1 MLEIKPFMP
10 TDLDVVTGMAREQD
24 FAPGMGDIEI
34 YANTDRQGIWLAW
47 QDNVPVGCIA
57 AVTYSPSY
65 AFIGLFVVKPEH
77 RGQGIGRRLWQHALK
92 TLNSVECV
100 GLEAAV
106 QMVGFYEQAGFQKDC
121 ITTRRQM
128 LCRSDQSEHPN
139 TTLLQRSDITVVP
152 LREISLEAI
161 QRYDERHEISPRP
174 HFLELWLR
182 HRAGDVFVAR
192 DSQGACHGYV
202 RIRPCLLPI
211 GEGWRVGPWLAEDPG
226 MASLL
231 LNNAIDRHRGI
242 VLIDTPGHNP
252 SAKTITTAKGFKPMG
267 STVRMYKGLMPEGH
281 DRNIYGLACLELG

>member
-1 MLEIKPFMP
+1 MLEIKPFTP
-10 TDLDVVTGMAREQD
+10 SDLDVVIGMAREQD
-24 FAPGMGDIEI
+24 FAPGVGDIEI
-34 YANTDRQGIWLAW
+34 YANTDSQGVWLAW
-47 QDNVPVGCIA
+47 RDGMPVGCIA
-57 AVTYSPSY
+57 AVTYNPSY

-77 RGQGIGRRLWQHALK
+77 RGLGIGRRLWQHALK
-92 TLNSVECV
+92 TLSSVECI

-106 QMVGFYEQAGFQKDC
+106 QMVGFYEKAGFQEDC
-121 ITTRRQM
+121 VTTRRQM
-128 LCRSDQSEHPN
+128 LCRSDQSHHPN
-139 TTLLQRSDITVVP
+139 TTLLHRSDITVVP

-182 HRAGDVFVAR
+182 HKAGNVFVAG
-192 DSQGACHGYV
+192 DAQGECHGYV

-231 LNNAIDRHRGI
+231 LNNAIDRHKGV

-252 SAKTITTAKGFKPMG
+252 SATTITTAKGFKSMG
-267 STVRMYKGLMPEGH
+267 STVRMYKGVMPQGH
-281 DRNIYGLACLELG
+281 DRNVYGLACLELG

>member
-1 MLEIKPFMP
+1 MLEIKPFTP
-10 TDLDVVTGMAREQD
+10 ADLDVITEMAREQD
-24 FAPGMGDIEI
+24 FAPGVGDIEI

-47 QDNVPVGCIA
+47 QDDVPVGCIA
-57 AVTYSPSY
+57 AVTYSSSY

-92 TLNSVECV
+92 NLSSVECI
-100 GLEAAV
+100 GLEAAA
-106 QMVGFYEQAGFQKDC
+106 QMVGFYEKAGFQKDC
-121 ITTRRQM
+121 VTTRRQM
-128 LCRSDQSEHPN
+128 LCRSDQSQHPN
-139 TTLLQRSDITVVP
+139 TTLLQRSDISVVP

-192 DSQGACHGYV
+192 DSQGTCHGYV

-211 GEGWRVGPWLAEDPG
+211 DEGWRVGPWLAEDVG
-226 MASLL
+226 IAWLL
-231 LNNAIDRHRGI
+231 LNNAMDRHKGV
-242 VLIDTPGHNP
+242 VLIDTPGHNRF
-252 SAKTITTAKGFKPMG
+252 AKAITTAKGFKPMG
-267 STVRMYKGLMPEGH
+267 STVRMYKGVMPEGH

>member
-1 MLEIKPFMP
+1 MLEIKPFTP
-10 TDLDVVTGMAREQD
+10 SDLDFVASMVREQD
-24 FAPGMGDIEI
+24 FAPGVGDIEI

-47 QDNVPVGCIA
+47 QDNLPVGCIA

-92 TLNSVECV
+92 TLNSVECI
-100 GLEAAV
+100 GLEAAD
-106 QMVGFYEQAGFQKDC
+106 QMVGFYEKAGFQKDC
-121 ITTRRQM
+121 VTTRRQM
-128 LCRSDQSEHPN
+128 FCRSDESQHPN
-139 TTLLQRSDITVVP
+139 TTLLHRSDITVVP

-182 HRAGDVFVAR
+182 HRAGNVFVAR
-192 DSQGACHGYV
+192 DFQGACHGYV

-211 GEGWRVGPWLAEDPG
+211 GEGWRVGPWLAEDSG

-231 LNNAIDRHRGI
+231 LNNAIDRHKGV
-242 VLIDTPGHNP
+242 VLIDTPGHNL

-267 STVRMYKGLMPEGH
+267 STVRMYKGQMPQGH
-281 DRNIYGLACLELG
+281 DRNVYGLACLELG

>member
-1 MLEIKPFMP
+1 MLEIKPFTP
-10 TDLDVVTGMAREQD
+10 TDLDVVIGMAREQD
-24 FAPGMGDIEI
+24 FAPGVGDIEI

-47 QDNVPVGCIA
+47 QDNLPVGCIA
-57 AVTYSPSY
+57 AVTYNPSY
-65 AFIGLFVVKPEH
+65 AFIGLFVVKSEH

-92 TLNSVECV
+92 TLSNVECI

-106 QMVGFYEQAGFQKDC
+106 QMVGFYEKAGFQKDC
-121 ITTRRQM
+121 VTTRRQM
-128 LCRSDQSEHPN
+128 LCRSDQSQHPY
-139 TTLLQRSDITVVP
+139 TTLRDRSDITVVP

-182 HRAGDVFVAR
+182 HRAGDVFVTR
-192 DSQGACHGYV
+192 DAQGECHGYV

-231 LNNAIDRHRGI
+231 LSNAIDRHKGV

-252 SAKTITTAKGFKPMG
+252 AAKTITTAKGFKPMG
-267 STVRMYKGLMPEGH
+267 STVRMYKGVMPQGH
-281 DRNIYGLACLELG
+281 DRNVYGLACLELG

>member
-152 LREISLEAI
+152 LGEISLEAI

-182 HRAGDVFVAR
+182 HRAGSVFVAR
-192 DSQGACHGYV
+192 DAHGECHGYV

-231 LNNAIDRHRGI
+231 LNNAMDRHKGV

-252 SAKTITTAKGFKPMG
+252 SATTITTAKGFKPMG
-267 STVRMYKGLMPEGH
+267 STVRMYKGVMPEGH
-281 DRNIYGLACLELG
+281 DRNVYGLACLELG

>member
-1 MLEIKPFMP
+1 MLEIRPFTP
-10 TDLDVVTGMAREQD
+10 GDLDVVTALAREQD
-24 FAPGMGDIEI
+24 FAPGVGDIEI
-34 YANTDRQGIWLAW
+34 YANTDRQGVWLAW
-47 QDNVPVGCIA
+47 QDDAPVGCIA
-57 AVTYSPSY
+57 AVTYNPDY

-77 RGQGIGRRLWQHALK
+77 RGQGIGRQLWQHALK
-92 TLNSVECV
+92 TLNSVECI

-106 QMVGFYEQAGFQKDC
+106 QMVGFYEKAGFQKDC

-128 LCRSDQSEHPN
+128 LCRSDQSQHPN
-139 TTLLQRSDITVVP
+139 TTLRDRSDITVVP

-182 HRAGDVFVAR
+182 HRAGDVFVTR
-192 DSQGACHGYV
+192 DAQGECHGYV

-211 GEGWRVGPWLAEDPG
+211 GEGWRVGPWLAEDPS

-231 LNNAIDRHRGI
+231 LSNAIDRHKGV

-252 SAKTITTAKGFKPMG
+252 AAKTITTAKGYKPMG
-267 STVRMYKGLMPEGH
+267 STVRMYKGVMPQGH
-281 DRNIYGLACLELG
+281 DRNVYGLACLELG

>member
-1 MLEIKPFMP
+1 
-10 TDLDVVTGMAREQD
+10 
-24 FAPGMGDIEI
+24 
-34 YANTDRQGIWLAW
+34 
-47 QDNVPVGCIA
+47 
-57 AVTYSPSY
+57 
-65 AFIGLFVVKPEH
+65 
-77 RGQGIGRRLWQHALK
+77 
-92 TLNSVECV
+92 
-100 GLEAAV
+100 
-106 QMVGFYEQAGFQKDC
+106 MVGFYEKPDQKDC
-121 ITTRRQM
+121 VTRRQM
-128 LCRSDQSEHPN
+128 LCRSDQSQHPN
-139 TTLLQRSDITVVP
+139 TTLLQRSDISVVP

-231 LNNAIDRHRGI
+231 LNNAIDRHKGI

-252 SAKTITTAKGFKPMG
+252 TAKTITTAKGFKPMG
-267 STVRMYKGLMPEGH
+267 STVRMYKGPMPEGH
-281 DRNIYGLACLELG
+281 DRNVYGLACLELG